1 MPDWGSLNEALSD
14 SMALVVRD
22 NPSRVRGGDISAAW
36 RVETDGGSV
45 FVKTGAPSAADGF
58 AAEADGLLGLSS
70 SGAVRVP
77 KVLAHGSTESDAYI
91 ALEWLE
97 LGPPDATVAERFGRQ
112 LAALHRV
119 SSDRHGWRRDNTI
132 GRTPQKNA
140 WSENWLE
147 FFGQRRLRYQLELA
161 GERGHD
167 RELGAIGARLLDAL
181 PGLLGEHEPRP
192 SLLHGDLWAGNF
204 AACQG
209 EPVMFDPA
217 VHFGDRETDLAMT
230 QLFGGFPPRFYAAY
244 REAWPLAPGAERRV
258 DLYQLYHVLNHLNL
272 FGGAYLGQSLS
283 LMRRVLG
290 ETH

>member
-1 MPDWGSLNEALSD
+1 MPDWDSLNEALSD
-14 SMALVVRD
+14 SMALVVRG

-97 LGPPDATVAERFGRQ
+97 LGSPDAAVAERFGRQ

-140 WSENWLE
+140 WSESWLE
-147 FFGQRRLRYQLELA
+147 FFGQRRLRCQLELA
-161 GERGHD
+161 GERGYD

-258 DLYQLYHVLNHLNL
+258 ELYQLYHVLNHLNL
-272 FGGAYLGQSLS
+272 FGGAYLDQSLS

>member
-1 MPDWGSLNEALSD
+1 MPNWDSLNEALRESA
-14 SMALVVRD
+14 ALVVRG

-77 KVLAHGSTESDAYI
+77 NVLAHGSTESDAYI

-97 LGPPDATVAERFGRQ
+97 LGSPGDAVAERFGRQ

-140 WSENWLE
+140 WSESWLE
-147 FFGQRRLRYQLELA
+147 FFGQRRLGYQLELA
-161 GERGHD
+161 GERGYD
-167 RELGAIGARLLDAL
+167 RELGAIGTQLLDAL

-204 AACQG
+204 AACRG

-230 QLFGGFPPRFYAAY
+230 HLFGGFPPRFYAAY
-244 REAWPLAPGAERRV
+244 REAWPLAAGAERRIE
-258 DLYQLYHVLNHLNL
+258 LYQLYHVLNHLNL
-272 FGGAYLGQSLS
+272 FGGVYVDQSLS
-283 LMRRVLG
+283 LMRRVLA